1 MCNQGTEE
9 IKMKMEARL
18 LEMGY
23 KIWERTDCNG
33 KHYKRIYINDFSKY
47 LDIEDKGI
55 DKSGVQYLVVDGI
68 DFSGLKRQAK
78 KTIVNQIKNNGFK
91 VWYNC
96 ETEKFS
102 FESTDY
108 EISDEIVRSGI
119 DNLKKE
125 LEKKEEQIEETK
137 EEEKMTK
144 EEIKQEII
152 LDLEKA
158 WENTNEASYWLEKL
172 PMSGDYDEAVHDCTN
187 SLKFAITKS
196 DREYFDASI
205 EDLIEHYY
213 INQKNYKF

>member
-1 MCNQGTEE
+1 
-9 IKMKMEARL
+9 MKMEARL

-55 DKSGVQYLVVDGI
+55 DKSGVQYLVADGI

-119 DNLKKE
+119 DNLKKRVR
-125 LEKKEEQIEETK
+125 KKRR
-137 EEEKMTK
+137 
-144 EEIKQEII
+144 
-152 LDLEKA
+152 
-158 WENTNEASYWLEKL
+158 TNRRNKRRRKNDKRRNQTRNYFRLR
-172 PMSGDYDEAVHDCTN
+172 
-187 SLKFAITKS
+187 KS
-196 DREYFDASI
+196 MGK
-205 EDLIEHYY
+205 H
-213 INQKNYKF
+213 

>member
-1 MCNQGTEE
+1 ME
-9 IKMKMEARL
+9 MEARL
-18 LEMGY
+18 LEKGY
-23 KIWERTDCNG
+23 KIWERTDCNE

-55 DKSGVQYLVVDGI
+55 DKSGVKYLVVNGI

-137 EEEKMTK
+137 EE
-144 EEIKQEII
+144 IKQEII

-158 WENTNEASYWLEKL
+158 WENPCEANYWLEKL
-172 PMSGDYDEAVHDCTN
+172 PMSGDYDEEIHN
-187 SLKFAITKS
+187 FIKELK
-196 DREYFDASI
+196 YFIKHKCRDYFYSMI
-205 EDLIEHYY
+205 DDLVYYYY
-213 INQKNYKF
+213 INQENYNF